1 MHKSSNAAASEQPS
15 NGHTFGMVQ
24 KDIARDR
31 SLPPHVKQVYTV
43 LTLYADATRK
53 CFPSQATLADDT
65 GLSERTVNKA
75 IKQGKEAGLWEVV
88 HTQTSNHY
96 QLRDFGRGYVL
107 GSGPLRTTCGL
118 EPQEMRSGTAQDAD
132 EQDQRTRPVDET
144 TSTSSERFTA
154 GGPRTSSQTAQRIEI
169 YVPGSYDTA
178 DAGEC
183 SRLLTRSSVKALKAH
198 GYQADADEIGHAVKA
213 AIDASGEKG
222 IDRETLRWQLENTLN
237 LAAGRDPSWAR
248 LIRWDP
254 WESAA

>member
-1 MHKSSNAAASEQPS
+1 MHKSSNTAASEQPS

-31 SLPPHVKQVYTV
+31 SLPPHVKQVYTA
-43 LTLYADATRK
+43 LTLYADAARK
-53 CFPSQATLADDT
+53 CFPSQATLAADT

-96 QLRDFGRGYVL
+96 QLRDFGRGYVV

-118 EPQEMRSGTAQDAD
+118 EPQEMRSGPAQDAD
-132 EQDQRTRPVDET
+132 EQDQRTRPADET
-144 TSTSSERFTA
+144 SPTSSDAYAA
-154 GGPRTSSQTAQRIEI
+154 GAPRTSSRGQRIQI
-169 YVPGSYDTA
+169 FVPATYWTA

-183 SRLLTRSSVKALKAH
+183 SRLLTRSSVKALEVN
-198 GYQADADEIGHAVKA
+198 GYEADADEIGHAVKA
-213 AIDASGEKG
+213 AIEASGEKG
-222 IDRETLRWQLENTLN
+222 IDREVLRRQLENTLN